1 MIILRASYRYAVLV
15 LLFLGVSCSIFPV
28 QTPPPTQATEV
39 IRAFYMNNG
48 GCELPCLWGIVP
60 GQTRIETIEG
70 NFSQIATFHDITRSV
85 DHFQTVAF
93 TVLAP
98 NDLVG
103 AYDDE
108 QWSISLRLEN
118 DVVVG
123 LLSSITVIED
133 FSNPSLAK
141 FLSYFGQPEE
151 IRISVIESQLVDENP
166 DYEIALYYPSKGVFI
181 RWRGGA
187 YTVLS
192 KTEKGI
198 TLTACPQYLPIESD
212 TLKGFY
218 PPFFYLFSP
227 DGTVPFDE
235 IIYKHL
241 SEDPSASYQP
251 LSTADVKKFY
261 TMYSQSNTQ
270 ECFPL
275 SYTWLTN
282 RPTQRSQNVT
292 RKL

>member
-1 MIILRASYRYAVLV
+1 MTNLRASYRYAVLI

-28 QTPPPTQATEV
+28 ETPPPTQVTDV

-70 NFSQIATFHDITRSV
+70 NFSQIATFKDITRSV

-118 DVVVG
+118 GVVVG
-123 LLSSITVIED
+123 LLSGITVIED
-133 FSNPSLAK
+133 FSNPSLAR

-151 IRISVIESQLVDENP
+151 IWISVIESQTIAENP

-187 YTVLS
+187 NTVLN
-192 KTEKGI
+192 KTEKSI
-198 TLTACPQYLPIESD
+198 TVTACPQYLPVDSD

-227 DGTVPFDE
+227 DRNLPFDM
-235 IIYKHL
+235 IIYTHL
-241 SEDPSASYQP
+241 SEDPGGLYQS

-261 TMYSQSNTQ
+261 TMYSQSNKQ

-275 SYTWLTN
+275 SYTW
-282 RPTQRSQNVT
+282 
-292 RKL
+292 